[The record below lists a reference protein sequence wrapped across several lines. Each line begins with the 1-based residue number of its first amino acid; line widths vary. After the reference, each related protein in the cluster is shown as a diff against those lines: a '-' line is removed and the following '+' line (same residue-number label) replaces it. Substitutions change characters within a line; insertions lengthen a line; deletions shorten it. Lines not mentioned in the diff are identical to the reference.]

1 MRHIVLLIL
10 AIATAYWLAPHAHVL
25 SQKQRYIEM
34 AAIFA
39 VFFVIDLVIGQAK
52 KTRKPA
58 PRSGGSPYAAPAKRR

>member
-1 MRHIVLLIL
+1 MRHIILLIL
-10 AIATAYWLAPHAHVL
+10 AAATAYWLAPYAHVL

-39 VFFVIDLVIGQAK
+39 VFFVIDLAIGQAK

-58 PRSGGSPYAAPAKRR
+58 TQNGRSPYAAPTKRR